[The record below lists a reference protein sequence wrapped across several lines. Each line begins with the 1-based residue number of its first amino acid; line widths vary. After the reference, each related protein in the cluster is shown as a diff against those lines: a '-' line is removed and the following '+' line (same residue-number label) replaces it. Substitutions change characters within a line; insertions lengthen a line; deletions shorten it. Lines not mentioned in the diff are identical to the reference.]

1 MSRCRPTAPASE
13 HGLSLLELLIT
24 ISLLA
29 IFMAA
34 VYESVI
40 SGLRVANASDER
52 EAIRQQLANTLDLLI
67 REASIASNVDN
78 AEDQRFQFDADLD
91 GNGTTENNV
100 NYNVSS
106 GDLQRTYNGIT
117 VTLIRD
123 LSSLDFNFVDSGGS
137 TLSTPVG
144 SQPTRDTIRVV
155 QITVTATNDQETISL
170 TSAAY
175 LRNNS

>member
-1 MSRCRPTAPASE
+1 
-13 HGLSLLELLIT
+13 
-24 ISLLA
+24 
-29 IFMAA
+29 MAA

-67 REASIASNVDN
+67 REASITSNVDN

-91 GNGTTENNV
+91 GNGNAEDNI
-100 NYNVSS
+100 NYQVSG
-106 GDLQRTYNGIT
+106 GDLQRTYNGTT

-123 LSSLDFNFVDSGGS
+123 LSSLDFDFVDSGGS

-144 SQPTRDTIRVV
+144 SQPTRDTIRVL
-155 QITVTATNDQETISL
+155 QITVTATNDHETLSL

>member
-13 HGLSLLELLIT
+13 RGFSLLELLIT
-24 ISLLA
+24 ISLLG

-40 SGLRVANASDER
+40 SGLRMANASDER
-52 EAIRQQLANTLDLLI
+52 EAIRQQLAHALDLLT
-67 REASIASNVDN
+67 REAAIASRVDN

-123 LSSLDFNFVDSGGS
+123 LSSLDFDFVDSGGS

-144 SQPTRDTIRVV
+144 NQPLRDTIRVV
-155 QITVTATNDQETISL
+155 QITVTATNDNETISL

>member
-1 MSRCRPTAPASE
+1 
-13 HGLSLLELLIT
+13 LLIT
-24 ISLLA
+24 ISLLG

-40 SGLRVANASDER
+40 SGLRMANASDER
-52 EAIRQQLANTLDLLI
+52 EAIRQQLAHALDLLT
-67 REASIASNVDN
+67 REAAIASRVDN

-123 LSSLDFNFVDSGGS
+123 LSSLDFDFVDSGGS

-144 SQPTRDTIRVV
+144 NQPLRDTIRVV
-155 QITVTATNDQETISL
+155 QITVTATNDNETISL